1 MDFVEFV
8 NIIYQKS
15 GIRKGYYIV
24 LTDVKYR
31 SRYSFSMIFVSQ
43 KSQFKTQNS
52 QLKILKRPPL
62 EKNRGSF
69 LQNLT
74 SLKMPENA
82 VFAQFNVR

>member
-31 SRYSFSMIFVSQ
+31 SRYPFSSFFDLK
-43 KSQFKTQNS
+43 KSQLQTQNT
-52 QLKILKRPPL
+52 QLKILKVPPL

>member
-31 SRYSFSMIFVSQ
+31 SRYSFSLFFIPQ
-43 KSQFKTQNS
+43 KSQLQTQNS
-52 QLKILKRPPL
+52 KSASVRKKSGQFSSK
-62 EKNRGSF
+62 SDV
-69 LQNLT
+69 
-74 SLKMPENA
+74 SENA
-82 VFAQFNVR
+82 GKRGFRPI

>member
-31 SRYSFSMIFVSQ
+31 SRYPFSSFFDLK
-43 KSQFKTQNS
+43 KSQVKTQN
-52 QLKILKRPPL
+52 P
-62 EKNRGSF
+62 
-69 LQNLT
+69 
-74 SLKMPENA
+74 
-82 VFAQFNVR
+82 

>member
-31 SRYSFSMIFVSQ
+31 SRYSFSLFFIPQ
-43 KSQFKTQNS
+43 KSQLQTQNS
-52 QLKILKRPPL
+52 QLKIPKVPPL
-62 EKNRGSF
+62 EKNRVVF
-69 LQNLT
+69 LQNLP
-74 SLKMPENA
+74 SLKTPKNTA
-82 VFAQFNVR
+82 FAPFNVR